1 MNVTGQYSGVHSVE
15 RYSKR
20 CKPLLEHILGVKI
33 RKIEYPE
40 LQKSINIQYQSK
52 SIRLDVYVED
62 DENTVYNIE
71 MQTTRHKN
79 LPKRMRYYQG
89 MIDLNII
96 DKGEDY
102 ASLKKSYVIF
112 ICTFDQYGKGRYIY
126 TFNNYCKED
135 KDIEFEDEA
144 TKIVVNAKG
153 SIGDIS
159 FELKDTLDFIAGKEP
174 QSEYAK
180 DLQKAVEE
188 VKHSEEWRREY
199 MTLLMRDKE
208 QQKIGDYK
216 RMVASI
222 RNNKND
228 KDNPV
233 SDKQII
239 KLFGLGVSDYNR
251 IVYFIDS
258 KPEWKDEEIAE
269 AVINGQNE

>member
-188 VKHSEEWRREY
+188 ER
-199 MTLLMRDKE
+199 
-208 QQKIGDYK
+208 
-216 RMVASI
+216 
-222 RNNKND
+222 
-228 KDNPV
+228 
-233 SDKQII
+233 
-239 KLFGLGVSDYNR
+239 
-251 IVYFIDS
+251 
-258 KPEWKDEEIAE
+258 
-269 AVINGQNE
+269 

>member
-1 MNVTGQYSGVHSVE
+1 M
-15 RYSKR
+15 
-20 CKPLLEHILGVKI
+20 
-33 RKIEYPE
+33 
-40 LQKSINIQYQSK
+40 
-52 SIRLDVYVED
+52 
-62 DENTVYNIE
+62 
-71 MQTTRHKN
+71 
-79 LPKRMRYYQG
+79 
-89 MIDLNII
+89 NII

-126 TFNNYCKED
+126 TFNNYCKEN

-144 TKIVVNAKG
+144 TKIVVNAEG

-208 QQKIGDYK
+208 QKKIGKYAEK
-216 RMVASI
+216 VEGI
-222 RNNKND
+222 RRK
-228 KDNPV
+228 KDNV
-233 SDKQII
+233 SKDVLIDFYAVNVSALDKII
-239 KLFGLGVSDYNR
+239 
-251 IVYFIDS
+251 YFIDN
-258 KPEWKDEEIAE
+258 KPEWDDEKIAE
-269 AVINGQNE
+269 AVINGESE

>member
-1 MNVTGQYSGVHSVE
+1 
-15 RYSKR
+15 
-20 CKPLLEHILGVKI
+20 
-33 RKIEYPE
+33 
-40 LQKSINIQYQSK
+40 
-52 SIRLDVYVED
+52 
-62 DENTVYNIE
+62 
-71 MQTTRHKN
+71 
-79 LPKRMRYYQG
+79 
-89 MIDLNII
+89 
-96 DKGEDY
+96 
-102 ASLKKSYVIF
+102 
-112 ICTFDQYGKGRYIY
+112 
-126 TFNNYCKED
+126 
-135 KDIEFEDEA
+135 
-144 TKIVVNAKG
+144 
-153 SIGDIS
+153 
-159 FELKDTLDFIAGKEP
+159 
-174 QSEYAK
+174 
-180 DLQKAVEE
+180 
-188 VKHSEEWRREY
+188 